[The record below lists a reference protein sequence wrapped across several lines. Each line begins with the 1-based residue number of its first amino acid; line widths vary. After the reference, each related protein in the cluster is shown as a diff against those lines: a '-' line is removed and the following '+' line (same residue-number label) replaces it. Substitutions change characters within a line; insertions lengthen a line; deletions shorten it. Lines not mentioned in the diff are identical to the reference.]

1 MTDLQKTQ
9 HYTTE
14 GEYILQGLKEYIM
27 ENYFLIEPFYGN
39 GDLVKLFPNN
49 KWEKFDIEEKEGCK
63 IQDTLL
69 NPPNYKDKWVITNPP
84 FLAKNK
90 AKDKTIFDLY
100 KVDDLYKAFL
110 VSIKEAEGGIIIIP
124 TNFFTDE
131 RTEKIRKI
139 FFDNFEVIK
148 INFFTQ
154 PVFKSTTY
162 TVCAFFFHKRKT
174 INYKEKIK
182 ITIFPSKKE
191 SFIILNR
198 DSGYRIGGDF
208 LRKIENQKS
217 IFERLTDKSYNGY
230 LTNIKLIGL
239 DTRAEP
245 LHLEYNETPYIGKQT
260 DRIYA
265 TMICQKELDIET
277 QKFLIEKF
285 NQIMSDFRAETNDLC
300 LTNYRDFNRKRISF
314 TFCYKLLSY
323 IFENFSKL

>member
-1 MTDLQKTQ
+1 MVINLSNINIKAGKQVK
-9 HYTTE
+9 
-14 GEYILQGLKEYIM
+14 ILIKL
-27 ENYFLIEPFYGN
+27 NSTPFARTN
-39 GDLVKLFPNN
+39 PKSFPIVKLMN
-49 KWEKFDIEEKEGCK
+49 
-63 IQDTLL
+63 T
-69 NPPNYKDKWVITNPP
+69 
-84 FLAKNK
+84 K
-90 AKDKTIFDLY
+90 AKRPTTVVTELLEID
-100 KVDDLYKAFL
+100 VNDLYKAFL